1 MAPFLWPCIR
11 LSSNCF
17 LGHRPRRK
25 RCPLPDIHNPNLQ
38 ALSPGSGSSGKS
50 ELSALLL
57 FALFA
62 LPVIFGFDYFKANPA
77 AQVQSPSRA
86 PEPVQ
91 HGLSGQQ
98 GPKATVV
105 RSTPTAAGTTEDE
118 STVKATGPKSKPLDE
133 PTWISVIANPLYR
146 LLRYVHGYL
155 GPGACNWGWAIIIVT
170 FFINLCIFPARLAM
184 MRSSLKMM
192 RIQPKIENIKKRY
205 AHLKMSDPKKA
216 EMQTEMMALYKSE
229 GVNMYG
235 SCLPMLIQMPL
246 LYAIYRVLAH
256 ADELRRAHWFW
267 ISDLASPDPLHIL
280 PIFIIASMSLTQF
293 ITPQP
298 GMDAAQRRI
307 MAFLLPIT
315 MGFMMWRLPAG
326 LSLYWG
332 AGNFISL
339 AIQLFINQSK
349 AGKEM
354 HAIAANRFPVTS
366 RT

>member
-1 MAPFLWPCIR
+1 
-11 LSSNCF
+11 
-17 LGHRPRRK
+17 
-25 RCPLPDIHNPNLQ
+25 
-38 ALSPGSGSSGKS
+38 
-50 ELSALLL
+50 
-57 FALFA
+57 
-62 LPVIFGFDYFKANPA
+62 
-77 AQVQSPSRA
+77 
-86 PEPVQ
+86 
-91 HGLSGQQ
+91 
-98 GPKATVV
+98 
-105 RSTPTAAGTTEDE
+105 
-118 STVKATGPKSKPLDE
+118 
-133 PTWISVIANPLYR
+133 
-146 LLRYVHGYL
+146 
-155 GPGACNWGWAIIIVT
+155 
-170 FFINLCIFPARLAM
+170 
-184 MRSSLKMM
+184 
-192 RIQPKIENIKKRY
+192 
-205 AHLKMSDPKKA
+205 
-216 EMQTEMMALYKSE
+216 
-229 GVNMYG
+229 
-235 SCLPMLIQMPL
+235 
-246 LYAIYRVLAH
+246 VLAH
-256 ADELRRAHWFW
+256 ADELRQAHWFW